1 VSGAVIVTTPE
12 ELRALIRDEVRAAL
26 APARAEPEPI
36 YLRVPAYAER
46 VAMGERTVWTL
57 VRKGLPCIGVG
68 RSRRVDV
75 RAADTWLK
83 GEQEHVDDAIERDA
97 RRAARARASRQT

>member
-1 VSGAVIVTTPE
+1 MSGSLVVVAAD
-12 ELRALIRDEVRAAL
+12 ELRALIGEAVREAL

-36 YLRVPAYAER
+36 YLRVRAYAER
-46 VAMGERTVWTL
+46 VTMSERTVWTF

-75 RAADTWLK
+75 KAADAWLK
-83 GEQEHVDDAIERDA
+83 GERDQVDDGIERDA
-97 RRAARARASRQT
+97 RRAARRAASRGK